1 MHLEEV
7 VAYCNTL
14 ISRRKYLLN
23 YFGEYFDSESG
34 EGRLMDDNM
43 QNPKPKIDVKE
54 NLINLLTIISDTKG
68 IYKQKDLVSIL
79 LGKNNALLTSHNI
92 VDNKCFGSGQS
103 KNEQFWNGLLWYL
116 RAEGMV
122 LKKVENFGSRT

>member
-14 ISRRKYLLN
+14 MSRRKYLLN

-54 NLINLLTIISDTKG
+54 NLINLLTIISETKG

-92 VDNKCFGSGQS
+92 C
-103 KNEQFWNGLLWYL
+103 LLYTSPSP
-116 RAEGMV
+116 RD
-122 LKKVENFGSRT
+122 S